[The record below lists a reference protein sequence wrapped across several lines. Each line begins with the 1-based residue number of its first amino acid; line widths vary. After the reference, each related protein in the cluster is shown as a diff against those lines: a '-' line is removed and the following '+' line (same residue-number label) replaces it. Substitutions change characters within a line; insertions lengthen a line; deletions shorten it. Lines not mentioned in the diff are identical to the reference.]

1 LILGI
6 GTARL
11 SANSLHCSTSK
22 TGDNPM
28 LAQLNTVIDRTALI
42 IFLIA
47 AATPVLAFPFV
58 AMAGIH

>member
-1 LILGI
+1 
-6 GTARL
+6 
-11 SANSLHCSTSK
+11 
-22 TGDNPM
+22 M